1 MYNHSYYYM
10 NKGVTMQKIRST
22 FTVSDFI
29 IDELNEVSEELHEK
43 KSHIVEKALTMYFDH
58 IDAKIADK
66 RINDIKSGK
75 EKVIP
80 AEEVF
85 KELGI

>member
-1 MYNHSYYYM
+1 
-10 NKGVTMQKIRST
+10 MQKIRST

-29 IDELNEVSEELHEK
+29 IDELNSVSSELNEK
-43 KSHIVEKALTMYFDH
+43 KSHIVEKALSMYFDY
-58 IDAKIADK
+58 IDEKIADK
-66 RINDIKSGK
+66 RIDDISSGK
-75 EKVIP
+75 EKLIA